1 MEIELQLSSTDLSD
15 NELSA
20 LARQLANTITDET
33 DVAAALQQGDSEPGS
48 KGDPITIGTLVLTFI
63 SSGAAVALFEVFKTY
78 FARESSLNIA
88 LKRPDGTEVNVSAEN
103 LKPEQLQAT
112 IDQVKNLSDTAS

>member
-15 NELSA
+15 DELDA

-33 DVAAALQQGDSEPGS
+33 DVAAALQEGDSEPGA
-48 KGDPITIGTLVLTFI
+48 KGDPITIGSLVLTFI
-63 SSGAAVALFEVFKTY
+63 SSGAAIALFEVFKTY

-88 LKRPDGTEVNVSAEN
+88 LKRSDGTEVSVSAQN
-103 LKPEQLQAT
+103 LKPEQLQGT
-112 IDQVKNLSDTAS
+112 IDQVKQLADSD